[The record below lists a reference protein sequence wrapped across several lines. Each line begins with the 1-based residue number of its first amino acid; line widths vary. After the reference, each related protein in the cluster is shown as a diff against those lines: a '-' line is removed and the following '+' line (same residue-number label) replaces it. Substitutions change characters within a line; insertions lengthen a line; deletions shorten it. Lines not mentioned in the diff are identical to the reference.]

1 MLRHF
6 YLTIAVSHEGI
17 TMLAGCL
24 KLKIPWKSWY
34 NSQWIAV
41 VEKLVIV
48 VVPNTTITYNEEKE
62 KQLKHEVKLATL
74 QRLEEARQ
82 KQREE
87 EKGTFLLTV
96 IL

>member
-1 MLRHF
+1 MP
-6 YLTIAVSHEGI
+6 HEGI
-17 TMLAGCL
+17 TILSGCL

-34 NSQWIAV
+34 NSQWVAV

-62 KQLKHEVKLATL
+62 KQLKHDVKLATL

-82 KQREE
+82 KLREE
-87 EKGTFLLTV
+87 EKGTVLLS
-96 IL
+96 

>member
-1 MLRHF
+1 MSLLRYF
-6 YLTIAVSHEGI
+6 CLGIAMPHEGI
-17 TMLAGCL
+17 TILAGCL

-34 NSQWIAV
+34 NSQWVAV

-62 KQLKHEVKLATL
+62 KQLKHDVKLATL

-82 KQREE
+82 KLREE
-87 EKGTFLLTV
+87 EKGTVLLS
-96 IL
+96 